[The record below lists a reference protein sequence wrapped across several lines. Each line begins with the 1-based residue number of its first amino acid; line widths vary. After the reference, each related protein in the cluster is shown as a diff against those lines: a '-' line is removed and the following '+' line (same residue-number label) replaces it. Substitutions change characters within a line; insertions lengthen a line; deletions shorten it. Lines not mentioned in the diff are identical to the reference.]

1 MIKETVWRLPGSPC
15 FRKIVTGCWEL
26 DVVIALFCWDFG
38 PGERRMLTVL
48 SPPDHVSLTGWPAW
62 TEAGKLVN
70 AMLFCAVCATADA
83 TREAQSRKDFVK
95 NMLTVMD

>member
-1 MIKETVWRLPGSPC
+1 
-15 FRKIVTGCWEL
+15 
-26 DVVIALFCWDFG
+26 
-38 PGERRMLTVL
+38 MLTVL